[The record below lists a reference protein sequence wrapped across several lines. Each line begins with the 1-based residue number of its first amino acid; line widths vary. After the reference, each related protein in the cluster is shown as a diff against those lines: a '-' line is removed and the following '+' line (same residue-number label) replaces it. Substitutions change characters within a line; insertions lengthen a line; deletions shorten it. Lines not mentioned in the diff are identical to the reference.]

1 MRRAH
6 SHGLISSGSSIGNGV
21 AKSKNCGVRILWC
34 ITKKYKKRRYKM
46 FVWVRRCRTLKACLR
61 CRLAETVLVLL
72 LRGCCFCR
80 GRLHSLASPYNGIW
94 SAGRVE
100 KDPRKKKGEVVD
112 KEISAP
118 STPSRLCEYVVF
130 NRNWQLR
137 TRQSSYSFCTF
148 ILAPTN
154 ELKECCYFHQY
165 VLHMAPRVLYCYMDR
180 ASTLFVGSHV

>member
-6 SHGLISSGSSIGNGV
+6 SHGLISSGGSIGKGV

-80 GRLHSLASPYNGIW
+80 GRLHSLASPYNGY
-94 SAGRVE
+94 GRRE
-100 KDPRKKKGEVVD
+100 EWKKIQGKKKARWWTKKSQHLQPLPD
-112 KEISAP
+112 S
-118 STPSRLCEYVVF
+118 
-130 NRNWQLR
+130 
-137 TRQSSYSFCTF
+137 
-148 ILAPTN
+148 
-154 ELKECCYFHQY
+154 
-165 VLHMAPRVLYCYMDR
+165 
-180 ASTLFVGSHV
+180 ASTLFSIAIGSFEHGRALILFAHCSASLEQGAYCKCSIVLRTHNDV